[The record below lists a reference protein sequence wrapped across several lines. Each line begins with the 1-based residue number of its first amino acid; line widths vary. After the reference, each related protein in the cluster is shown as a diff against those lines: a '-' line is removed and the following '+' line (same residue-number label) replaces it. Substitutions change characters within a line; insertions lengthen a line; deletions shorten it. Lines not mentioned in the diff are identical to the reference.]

1 MVAWGQPRSC
11 LYLACLFEAE
21 QDTLEMRLGELRA
34 LRAENIDLARK
45 RIRITAGWDQYEGE
59 VDPKTE
65 RESARPS

>member
-1 MVAWGQPRSC
+1 
-11 LYLACLFEAE
+11 
-21 QDTLEMRLGELRA
+21 MRLGELRA